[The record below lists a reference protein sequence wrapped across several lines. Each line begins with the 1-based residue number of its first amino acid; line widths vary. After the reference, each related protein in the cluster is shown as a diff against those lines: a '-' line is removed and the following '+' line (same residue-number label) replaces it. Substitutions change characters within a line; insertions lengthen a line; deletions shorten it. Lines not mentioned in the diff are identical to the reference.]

1 MNDDLLHSAW
11 EARLSAYDE
20 ATHAAAKVG
29 LQSAFPAFDEA
40 TIDEAYARGLKLY
53 EIAYSL
59 ADRVRDRVISE
70 SAARMEL
77 RQECPGFSE
86 RTYGLAYAR
95 GLQDSR

>member
-1 MNDDLLHSAW
+1 M
-11 EARLSAYDE
+11 SAYDD
-20 ATHAAAKVG
+20 ATHAAAKGG
-29 LQSAFPAFDEA
+29 LWSAFPAFDEA
-40 TIDEAYARGLKLY
+40 AIEEAYARGLRLY

-70 SAARMEL
+70 PTAWMEL
-77 RQECPGFSE
+77 RRQCPGFSE